1 MCLVLGQSHSWHY
14 GFIRSRELGKFCSL
28 VMGELDEFNNS
39 ILGKLGDLN
48 PRIWMLGV
56 FDLKPC
62 LVHKLV
68 YLDNCVG
75 NLVGLA
81 GFV

>member
-1 MCLVLGQSHSWHY
+1 
-14 GFIRSRELGKFCSL
+14 
-28 VMGELDEFNNS
+28 MGELDEFNNS

>member
-1 MCLVLGQSHSWHY
+1 
-14 GFIRSRELGKFCSL
+14 
-28 VMGELDEFNNS
+28 MGELDEFNNS
-39 ILGKLGDLN
+39 ILGKLGELN

-81 GFV
+81 GFVQSVSLFLYSFGLFLHLP